1 MAHGVISEKVI
12 WIRLAVI
19 IIPLLVLLCGINYYE
34 DPANLFHDYNENVA
48 KALLDGREAYFG
60 SGNGDERSV
69 KMHTIR
75 NMPRHVDCITLGPSL
90 AMGISK
96 EHAGTERG
104 RKSVV

>member
-60 SGNGDERSV
+60 SGNGDERWTV
-69 KMHTIR
+69 LRWGPVWPWEFQK
-75 NMPRHVDCITLGPSL
+75 NMPEQKVIIICRPPD
-90 AMGISK
+90 
-96 EHAGTERG
+96 
-104 RKSVV
+104 